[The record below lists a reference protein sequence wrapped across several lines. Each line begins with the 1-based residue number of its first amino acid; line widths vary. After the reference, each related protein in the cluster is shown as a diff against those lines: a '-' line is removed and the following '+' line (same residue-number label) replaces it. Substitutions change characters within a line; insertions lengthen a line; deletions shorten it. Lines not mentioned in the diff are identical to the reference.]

1 MEFWFGIALAAIIGL
16 LLGLLAGVAMVQ
28 PRLNKIKRRWR
39 ESSSALATLQTEAD
53 QLNKSLTQTQSEL
66 ADAQAQLTSVNKEVA
81 SLNKEKETLQNE
93 SVTIRNSL
101 NQISQ
106 EKERIFLDLVSQRAE
121 NDKLRAELDDQPPA
135 QAEEPSLNPLELP

>member
-1 MEFWFGIALAAIIGL
+1 MCI
-16 LLGLLAGVAMVQ
+16 
-28 PRLNKIKRRWR
+28 RDR
-39 ESSSALATLQTEAD
+39 
-53 QLNKSLTQTQSEL
+53 
-66 ADAQAQLTSVNKEVA
+66 LTSVNKEVA

-121 NDKLRAELDDQPPA
+121 NDKLRACLLYT
-135 QAEEPSLNPLELP
+135 SRCV